1 MNYIEKYILNFGAWR
16 LAGIALLS
24 ALSSILFVSFGF
36 LIKQAVD
43 SKGTID
49 DLDKLFIFAVCF
61 LLIRFI
67 MPVGYSTSEFLIQR
81 LIIRLN
87 IMLRTRA
94 VDKIINSRQEE
105 FNKKN
110 KGELNKSI
118 ESMLMAVSSYIRTI
132 CSDVVPV
139 CIQTATMITAI
150 AYSVNTM
157 IALQFFIM
165 MVVYVYI
172 VIKLTQRRLPMMK
185 AVAMTSKKVS
195 GCIFDMMHMLSMD
208 RAYKSSVKSRERVL
222 NCVSENVSKQIA
234 VRNEFFLFGLI
245 TATLSVFFCGLILVS
260 VYMLIASGNTS
271 YGSMIMVATFLFQ
284 IFLPMNQAGFLFR
297 QIKMARADMDIY
309 CDEIESIQQMSDEET
324 TLPIEKRNA
333 IIDITTPHFSTR
345 LILKKGTISFLTG
358 PNGSGK
364 STLAKILSGNLF
376 NSESSLKIN
385 NNHKNSV
392 DRPYSNILY
401 IPQEIQL
408 LSESIERNILHFS
421 NISNVPL
428 ISKWLQLSG
437 FDKSIDFTIRNFGN
451 NLSGGQKQ
459 KLGVFLSVGQI
470 TDLMIFDEPTKGFDQ
485 AGINAFSEYI
495 RSIYN
500 QTHIL
505 IITHDERLI
514 EKFPLANREMI
525 NNNKDDINGKYF
537 MP

>member
-1 MNYIEKYILNFGAWR
+1 
-16 LAGIALLS
+16 
-24 ALSSILFVSFGF
+24 
-36 LIKQAVD
+36 
-43 SKGTID
+43 
-49 DLDKLFIFAVCF
+49 
-61 LLIRFI
+61 
-67 MPVGYSTSEFLIQR
+67 
-81 LIIRLN
+81 
-87 IMLRTRA
+87 
-94 VDKIINSRQEE
+94 
-105 FNKKN
+105 
-110 KGELNKSI
+110 
-118 ESMLMAVSSYIRTI
+118 
-132 CSDVVPV
+132 
-139 CIQTATMITAI
+139 
-150 AYSVNTM
+150 
-157 IALQFFIM
+157 
-165 MVVYVYI
+165 
-172 VIKLTQRRLPMMK
+172 
-185 AVAMTSKKVS
+185 
-195 GCIFDMMHMLSMD
+195 
-208 RAYKSSVKSRERVL
+208 
-222 NCVSENVSKQIA
+222 
-234 VRNEFFLFGLI
+234 
-245 TATLSVFFCGLILVS
+245 
-260 VYMLIASGNTS
+260 MLIASGNTS

-324 TLPIEKRNA
+324 TLPIEKINA
-333 IIDITTPHFSTR
+333 IIDITTPHFNTR

-392 DRPYSNILY
+392 DRPYSNTLY

-408 LSESIERNILHFS
+408 LSESIESNILHFS

-437 FDKSIDFTIRNFGN
+437 FDKSIDFTIRDFGN